1 MSITKTRYKTIA
13 HEDYEVIIVDM
24 KGEENT
30 VGRVF
35 KKFGQQ
41 EWSLKPSFKLEEKQ
55 KLLLFKSY
63 YSFVDAGRIL
73 TKLWEDSLFYNF
85 FDEELI

>member
-13 HEDYEVIIVDM
+13 HE
-24 KGEENT
+24 GEENT

>member
-41 EWSLKPSFKLEEKQ
+41 EWSLKPSFMLEEKQ

-63 YSFVDAGRIL
+63 YSFGININEKI
-73 TKLWEDSLFYNF
+73 TNFYIY
-85 FDEELI
+85 LIY

>member
-1 MSITKTRYKTIA
+1 MNIVKTRYKTIA

-24 KGEENT
+24 KGEENS

-41 EWSLKPSFKLEEKQ
+41 KWSLKPFFKLQEKQ
-55 KLLLFKSY
+55 KFLLHKTHY
-63 YSFVDAGRIL
+63 TFVEAGRML
-73 TKLWEDSLFYNF
+73 TTLWEDSLFYNF
-85 FDEELI
+85 FDEEVF